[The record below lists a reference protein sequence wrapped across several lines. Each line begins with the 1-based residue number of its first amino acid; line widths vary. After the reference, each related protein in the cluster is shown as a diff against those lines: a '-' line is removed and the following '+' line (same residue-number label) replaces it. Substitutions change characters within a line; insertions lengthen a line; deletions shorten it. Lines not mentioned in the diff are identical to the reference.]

1 MKTARTLLMALLF
14 LTDFAFAQ
22 VFTIT
27 DLGPS
32 VIPAGVNDRGQV
44 AAMRSG
50 APGGSL
56 WTKKAGFT
64 DLTPL
69 PGFPLSFTRGINN
82 RGDVVGYSENEET
95 FSFHATL
102 WPHSGGASVD
112 LGPSI
117 IDNTSANAINDA
129 RQATGNL
136 GCCKS
141 FLWTPKTG
149 MVDIGPPPAGST
161 FYEANAISAEGTVV
175 GSLGSD
181 TSGTSFFWTEATGI
195 KEIPIPSSFATGISR
210 GFVIGS
216 SSCLKPSLCDV
227 NILRGFIWHR
237 HLGAFDLGMLPGC
250 NIVFPSSINSRLQV
264 VGSCQNNSNGTSAA
278 FFWRPG
284 HKMIDLNDL
293 VQAPG
298 WVLNFATSINDCAQI
313 VGYGTL
319 NGVASHHSAVASQSR
334 SIRVRRTSTTD
345 EHRDYTHNPVGPKE
359 SAAVPT

>member
-1 MKTARTLLMALLF
+1 MRIRRSLLSVVLLS
-14 LTDFAFAQ
+14 TSFASAQ

-27 DLGPS
+27 DLGPG
-32 VIPAGVNDRGQV
+32 VIPAGINDRGQV
-44 AAMRSG
+44 AAMRGG

-56 WTKKAGFT
+56 WTERAGFT
-64 DLTPL
+64 DLDPR

-82 RGDVVGYSENEET
+82 RGDVVGYSEEEESST
-95 FSFHATL
+95 FHATL
-102 WPHSGGASVD
+102 WPHSAGTAID
-112 LGPSI
+112 LGPSVI
-117 IDNTSANAINDA
+117 SNTSANGINDA

-136 GCCKS
+136 SCCQSFVWTRKS
-141 FLWTPKTG
+141 G
-149 MVDIGPPPAGST
+149 MVDIGPPPAGIL
-161 FYEANAISAEGTVV
+161 FYEASAISADGTVV
-175 GSLGSD
+175 GSMGD
-181 TSGTSFFWTEATGI
+181 NTSGTSFFWTTATGI
-195 KEIPIPSSFATGISR
+195 TQIPIPSSFATGINR

-237 HLGAFDLGMLPGC
+237 DLGAIDLGTLPGS

-293 VQAPG
+293 VHAPG
-298 WVLNFATSINDCAQI
+298 WVLNFATGINDRAQI

-319 NGVASHHSAVASQSR
+319 KGDLHGFLLTPQ
-334 SIRVRRTSTTD
+334 TD
-345 EHRDYTHNPVGPKE
+345 H
-359 SAAVPT
+359 